1 MYQIKF
7 DFSDY
12 AMLEDR
18 ITETIE
24 QMPYI
29 ESTLLNNAAFKTRQ
43 VWIDATWPQHV
54 EQRNAGFMN
63 VRRRIAG
70 RRQRRS

>member
-7 DFSDY
+7 DFSDC
-12 AMLEDR
+12 AMLEDC

-24 QMPYI
+24 QMPYV